1 MVLYMYMHTDKL
13 TADRPE
19 TTVDSRQKTED
30 SRQQYAYLIPSHIH
44 KVFNVQDFTCIMHIS
59 CMRDESMV
67 CSVWCTCIH
76 VKCSIQ

>member
-1 MVLYMYMHTDKL
+1 MVLYMHTDKL

-30 SRQQYAYLIPSHIH
+30 SRQQYAYLITAHIH
-44 KVFNVQDFTCIMHIS
+44 KVFNVQDFTCIYIHIS

-67 CSVWCTCIH
+67 CSVWCTCI
-76 VKCSIQ
+76 